1 MEKSASLDEKV
12 LGKRKAM
19 VTGIVV
25 LTVIV
30 LLGFNVGS
38 WVFLRQ
44 MGSYLEEELGRRLQ
58 AVATLT
64 AKTIESGDFAY
75 YIETDQM
82 SLILPSLNSI
92 CTKVHEENE
101 LQGVYLVDEMY
112 RALASSRD
120 IFQLGERLTFLEED
134 SVSFTQAA
142 AGVAAVSPMMVVEGN
157 RFKSAY
163 APVSGSLDDVVAIL
177 VVQASADFFSLLRV
191 FKRGLIFFG
200 LISVAVAL
208 LFSLFLFWA
217 ISLLIKTH
225 ESLRKAE
232 RLAAMGQMAAT
243 VAHEI
248 RNPLGIIKSTSDV
261 LKSKYAPKHEP
272 DELFDYIPSEVRR
285 LNRLVGDFLSFARD
299 RDLELRTSDLNETV
313 KKSLASLEEEIHEA
327 NVKLE
332 TEFENLPP
340 VSHDEDAVNQV
351 LLNLTLNAIQSI
363 NGEGKVCV
371 RLKKEDRKGRQFAKV
386 EVEDTGCGF
395 DADVEEIFEP
405 FYTTK
410 SSGSGLGLAI
420 CKRLI
425 EKHGGWIEAESE
437 KGKGT
442 KMRFYLPFVLK

>member
-232 RLAAMGQMAAT
+232 RLAAMGQ
-243 VAHEI
+243 
-248 RNPLGIIKSTSDV
+248 
-261 LKSKYAPKHEP
+261 
-272 DELFDYIPSEVRR
+272 
-285 LNRLVGDFLSFARD
+285 
-299 RDLELRTSDLNETV
+299 
-313 KKSLASLEEEIHEA
+313 
-327 NVKLE
+327 
-332 TEFENLPP
+332 
-340 VSHDEDAVNQV
+340 
-351 LLNLTLNAIQSI
+351 
-363 NGEGKVCV
+363 
-371 RLKKEDRKGRQFAKV
+371 
-386 EVEDTGCGF
+386 
-395 DADVEEIFEP
+395 
-405 FYTTK
+405 
-410 SSGSGLGLAI
+410 
-420 CKRLI
+420 
-425 EKHGGWIEAESE
+425 
-437 KGKGT
+437 
-442 KMRFYLPFVLK
+442 

>member
-1 MEKSASLDEKV
+1 MNSASNFDEK
-12 LGKRKAM
+12 LLRRRKAM
-19 VTGIVV
+19 VTSIVV

-30 LLGFNVGS
+30 LLGFNFGS
-38 WVFLRQ
+38 WIFLKQ

-64 AKTIESGDFAY
+64 SKSIESGGFTY
-75 YIETDQM
+75 YIENYQM

-92 CTKVHEENE
+92 LTKVHEANE

-112 RALASSRD
+112 RVLASSRE
-120 IFQLGERLTFLEED
+120 IFSPGERLTFLEED

-142 AGVAAVSPMMVVEGN
+142 HGVAAVSPMFVVEGN

-163 APVSGSLDDVVAIL
+163 APVLGSLDDVVAIL
-177 VVQASADFFSLLRV
+177 VVQANADFFNLLRF

-200 LISVAVAL
+200 VVSLAVAV
-208 LFSLFLFWA
+208 LFSMFLFWA

-225 ESLRKAE
+225 ESLRQAE

-248 RNPLGIIKSTSDV
+248 RNPLSIIKSTSDV
-261 LKSKYAPKHEP
+261 LKSKYAPKDDS
-272 DELFDYIPSEVRR
+272 DELFEFIPSEVRR
-285 LNRLVGDFLSFARD
+285 LNRLVSNFLSFARD
-299 RDLELRTSDLNETV
+299 RDLELNATDLNNTV
-313 KKSLASLEEEIHEA
+313 ENSLAFLEDEIHEV

-332 TEFENLPP
+332 TDFENLPP
-340 VSHDEDAVNQV
+340 ICHDEDAVNQV

-363 NGEGKVCV
+363 NGEGRIRI
-371 RLKKEDRKGRQFAKV
+371 RLRKEARKGRQFAKV

-395 DADVEEIFEP
+395 DAEQKKIFEP

-410 SSGSGLGLAI
+410 TSGSGLGLAI

-425 EKHGGWIEAESE
+425 EKHGGWIEAESQ

-442 KMRFYLPFVLK
+442 IMRFYLPVTLK